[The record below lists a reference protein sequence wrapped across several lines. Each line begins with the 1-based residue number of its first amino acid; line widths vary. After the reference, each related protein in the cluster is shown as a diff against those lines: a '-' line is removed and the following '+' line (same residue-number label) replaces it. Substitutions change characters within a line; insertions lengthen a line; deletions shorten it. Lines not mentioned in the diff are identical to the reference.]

1 VTARDEAV
9 QAVTEA
15 LFARG
20 QVACEFH
27 GGTLYDEC
35 SSCCGLADELHR
47 DALVAVTTAWPLI
60 AEAVARRIDQAWAVV
75 ADSAPNPGRSR
86 EVQGFL
92 DGMEAAEDIARN
104 VGREVSG

>member
-1 VTARDEAV
+1 MVTAPWISETERAAAEAMGDVWATRINDEDGS
-9 QAVTEA
+9 TS
-15 LFARG
+15 LYARS
-20 QVACEFH
+20 V
-27 GGTLYDEC
+27 DD
-35 SSCCGLADELHR
+35 LAR
-47 DALVAVTTAWPLI
+47 VAVAAVVPIL

-92 DGMEAAEDIARN
+92 DGMETAEDIARN